1 MGMKCSAIVLAAGE
15 SRRMKGE
22 NKQLLPIDGI
32 PVLIRALL
40 AFERCADITEIVIA
54 AREADH
60 EAIRVLCGVYRI
72 TKLRAIVSGGATR
85 AESASRAFGEISEN
99 AELVAV
105 HDGARPFVTTE
116 LIAAVLDAAR
126 ETGAAIPAV
135 PVKDTI
141 KRTENGEIVETPD
154 RSALFAAQ
162 TPQVFSAGL
171 YRRMLALGDERVTDD
186 SALAERL
193 GIRVR
198 IVEGDP
204 ANRKITTP
212 EDLTRGAARLP
223 QKEKIR
229 IGHGYDVHRLVPDR
243 RLVLGGVEIPYE
255 SGLLGH
261 SDADVLA
268 HAVMDAL
275 LGALA
280 LGDIGKH
287 FPDTDPA
294 YEGADSIALL
304 RQVAGLARERGY
316 RLVNLDA
323 TVSAEKPKLAPYI
336 VKMRERLAE
345 ACDAPV
351 DSVSV
356 KATTEEGLGLRGEG
370 IGATCVCLLEEI

>member
-1 MGMKCSAIVLAAGE
+1 MNCSAIVLAAGE
-15 SRRMKGE
+15 SRRMNGE
-22 NKQLLPIDGI
+22 NKQFLLIDGI

-40 AFERCADITEIVIA
+40 AFEECAEITEIVVA

-60 EAIRVLCGVYRI
+60 EAIRTLCGVYRV
-72 TKLRAIVSGGATR
+72 TKLKTVVSGGATR
-85 AESASRAFGEISEN
+85 AESASRAFGEISGN

-105 HDGARPFVTTE
+105 HDGARPFVTPE
-116 LIAAVLDAAR
+116 LIAAVLDAAG
-126 ETGAAIPAV
+126 ETGAAIPAI

-162 TPQVFSAGL
+162 TPQVFSVGL
-171 YRRMLALGDERVTDD
+171 YRRMLALGDEGVTDD
-186 SALAERL
+186 SMLAEWL
-193 GIRVR
+193 GVRVR
-198 IVEGDP
+198 LVEGDP

-212 EDLTRGAARLP
+212 EDMTGGAARLP
-223 QKEKIR
+223 KKIR
-229 IGHGYDVHRLVPDR
+229 IGHGYDVHRLVPER

-255 SGLLGH
+255 LGLLGH
-261 SDADVLA
+261 SDADVLT

-304 RQVAGLARERGY
+304 RRVVGLVRERGY

-345 ACDAPV
+345 ACETSV

-356 KATTEEGLGLRGEG
+356 KATTEEGLGLKGAG

>member
-1 MGMKCSAIVLAAGE
+1 MNCSAIVLAAGE
-15 SRRMKGE
+15 SRRMNGE
-22 NKQLLPIDGI
+22 NKQFLLIDGI

-40 AFERCADITEIVIA
+40 AFEECAEITEIVVA

-60 EAIRVLCGVYRI
+60 EAIRALCGVYRV
-72 TKLRAIVSGGATR
+72 TKLRTVVSGGATR

-105 HDGARPFVTTE
+105 HDGARPFVTSG
-116 LIAAVLDAAR
+116 LIAAVLEAAR

-162 TPQVFSAGL
+162 TPQVFSVGL
-171 YRRMLALGDERVTDD
+171 YRRMLALGDGNEGVTDD
-186 SALAERL
+186 SMLAERL
-193 GIRVR
+193 GVRVR
-198 IVEGDP
+198 LVEGDP
-204 ANRKITTP
+204 TNRKITTP
-212 EDLTRGAARLP
+212 EDMTGGAARLP
-223 QKEKIR
+223 KRNR
-229 IGHGYDVHRLVPDR
+229 IGHGYDVHRLVPER

-255 SGLLGH
+255 LGLLGH

-304 RQVAGLARERGY
+304 RRVVGLARERGY

-345 ACDAPV
+345 ACEASV

-356 KATTEEGLGLRGEG
+356 KATTEEGLGLKGAG

>member
-1 MGMKCSAIVLAAGE
+1 MNCSAIVLAAGE
-15 SRRMKGE
+15 SRRMNGE
-22 NKQLLPIDGI
+22 NKQFLLIDGI

-40 AFERCADITEIVIA
+40 AFEECAEITEIVVA

-60 EAIRVLCGVYRI
+60 EAIRVLCGVYRV
-72 TKLRAIVSGGATR
+72 TKLKAIISGGATR

-105 HDGARPFVTTE
+105 HDGARPFVTPG
-116 LIAAVLDAAR
+116 LIAAVLEAAR

-162 TPQVFSAGL
+162 TPQVFSVGL
-171 YRRMLALGDERVTDD
+171 YRRMLALGDEGVTDD
-186 SALAERL
+186 SMLAERL
-193 GIRVR
+193 GVRVR
-198 IVEGDP
+198 LVGGDP

-212 EDLTRGAARLP
+212 EDMVGGAARLP
-223 QKEKIR
+223 KKIR
-229 IGHGYDVHRLVPDR
+229 VGHGYDVHRLVPER

-255 SGLLGH
+255 LGLLGH
-261 SDADVLA
+261 SDADVLT

-280 LGDIGKH
+280 LGDIGQH

-304 RQVAGLARERGY
+304 RRVVGLVRERGY
-316 RLVNLDA
+316 RLVNLD
-323 TVSAEKPKLAPYI
+323 TTISAEKPKLAPYI

-345 ACDAPV
+345 ACEASV

-356 KATTEEGLGLRGEG
+356 KATTEEGLGLKGAG

>member
-1 MGMKCSAIVLAAGE
+1 MNCSAIVLAAGE
-15 SRRMKGE
+15 SRRMNGE
-22 NKQLLPIDGI
+22 NKQFLLIDGI

-40 AFERCADITEIVIA
+40 AFEACAEITEIVVA

-60 EAIRVLCGVYRI
+60 EAIRALCGVYRV
-72 TKLRAIVSGGATR
+72 TKLRTVVSGGATR
-85 AESASRAFGEISEN
+85 AESASRAFGKISET

-105 HDGARPFVTTE
+105 HDGARPFVTPG
-116 LIAAVLDAAR
+116 LIAAVLEAAR

-162 TPQVFSAGL
+162 TPQVFSVGL
-171 YRRMLALGDERVTDD
+171 YRRMLAIGDEGVTDD
-186 SALAERL
+186 SMLAERL
-193 GIRVR
+193 GVRVR
-198 IVEGDP
+198 LVAGDQQ
-204 ANRKITTP
+204 NRKITTP
-212 EDLTRGAARLP
+212 EDMTGGAARLP
-223 QKEKIR
+223 QKIR

-255 SGLLGH
+255 LGLLGH
-261 SDADVLA
+261 SDADVLT

-304 RQVAGLARERGY
+304 RRVIGLVRERGY
-316 RLVNLDA
+316 RPVNLDA
-323 TVSAEKPKLAPYI
+323 TVSAEKPKLAPFI

-345 ACDAPV
+345 ACEV
-351 DSVSV
+351 SFDSVSV
-356 KATTEEGLGLRGEG
+356 KATTEEGLGLKGAG

>member
-1 MGMKCSAIVLAAGE
+1 MNCSAIVLAAGE
-15 SRRMKGE
+15 SRRMNGE
-22 NKQLLPIDGI
+22 NKQLLLLDGI

-40 AFERCADITEIVIA
+40 AFEECAEITEIVVA
-54 AREADH
+54 ARAADH
-60 EAIRVLCGVYRI
+60 EAIRALCGVYRV
-72 TKLRAIVSGGATR
+72 TKLKAIVSGGATR
-85 AESASRAFGEISEN
+85 AESASRAFGEISES

-105 HDGARPFVTTE
+105 HDGARPFVTPA
-116 LIAAVLDAAR
+116 LIAAVLEAAR

-141 KRTENGEIVETPD
+141 KRTANGEIVETPD

-162 TPQVFSAGL
+162 TPQVFSVGL
-171 YRRMLALGDERVTDD
+171 YRRMLALGDEGVTDD
-186 SALAERL
+186 SMLAERL
-193 GIRVR
+193 GVRVR
-198 IVEGDP
+198 LVEGDP
-204 ANRKITTP
+204 TNRKITTP
-212 EDLTRGAARLP
+212 EDMTGGAARLP
-223 QKEKIR
+223 QKIR
-229 IGHGYDVHRLVPDR
+229 IGHGYDVHRLVPER

-255 SGLLGH
+255 RGLLGH
-261 SDADVLA
+261 SDADVLT

-294 YEGADSIALL
+294 YAGADSIALL
-304 RQVAGLARERGY
+304 RRVVGLVRERGY
-316 RLVNLDA
+316 RLGNLDA

-345 ACDAPV
+345 ACGASV

-356 KATTEEGLGLRGEG
+356 KATTEEGLGLKGEG
-370 IGATCVCLLEEI
+370 IGATCVCLLEGSGEK

>member
-1 MGMKCSAIVLAAGE
+1 MNCSAIVLAAGE
-15 SRRMKGE
+15 SRRMNGE
-22 NKQLLPIDGI
+22 NKQFLLIDGI
-32 PVLIRALL
+32 SVLIRALL
-40 AFERCADITEIVIA
+40 AFEECAEITEIVVA

-60 EAIRVLCGVYRI
+60 EAIRVLCGVYRV
-72 TKLRAIVSGGATR
+72 TKLKAIISGGATR

-105 HDGARPFVTTE
+105 HDGARPFVTPG
-116 LIAAVLDAAR
+116 LIAAVLEAAR
-126 ETGAAIPAV
+126 ETGAAIPVV

-162 TPQVFSAGL
+162 TPQVFSVGL
-171 YRRMLALGDERVTDD
+171 YRRMLALGDEGVTDD
-186 SALAERL
+186 SMLAERL
-193 GIRVR
+193 GVRVR
-198 IVEGDP
+198 LVGGDP

-212 EDLTRGAARLP
+212 EDMTGGAARLP
-223 QKEKIR
+223 KKIR
-229 IGHGYDVHRLVPDR
+229 VGHGYDVHRLVPER

-255 SGLLGH
+255 LGLLGH
-261 SDADVLA
+261 SDADVLT

-280 LGDIGKH
+280 LGDIGQH

-304 RQVAGLARERGY
+304 RRVVGLVRERGY
-316 RLVNLDA
+316 RLVNLD
-323 TVSAEKPKLAPYI
+323 TTISAEKPKLAPYI

-345 ACDAPV
+345 ACEASV

-356 KATTEEGLGLRGEG
+356 KATTEEGLGLKGAG

>member
-1 MGMKCSAIVLAAGE
+1 MNCSAIVLAAGE
-15 SRRMKGE
+15 SRRMNGE
-22 NKQLLPIDGI
+22 NKQFLLIDGI

-40 AFERCADITEIVIA
+40 AFEECAEITEIVVA

-60 EAIRVLCGVYRI
+60 EAIRALCGVYRV
-72 TKLRAIVSGGATR
+72 TKLRTVVSGGATR

-105 HDGARPFVTTE
+105 HDGARPFVTSG
-116 LIAAVLDAAR
+116 LIAAVLEAAR

-162 TPQVFSAGL
+162 TPQVFSVGL
-171 YRRMLALGDERVTDD
+171 YRRMLTLGDEGVTDD
-186 SALAERL
+186 SMLAERL
-193 GIRVR
+193 GVRVR
-198 IVEGDP
+198 LVEGDP

-212 EDLTRGAARLP
+212 EDMTGGAARLP
-223 QKEKIR
+223 KKIR
-229 IGHGYDVHRLVPDR
+229 IGHGYDVHRLVPER

-255 SGLLGH
+255 LGLLGH
-261 SDADVLA
+261 SDADVLT

-294 YEGADSIALL
+294 YEGADSITLL
-304 RQVAGLARERGY
+304 RRVVGLVRERGY

-323 TVSAEKPKLAPYI
+323 TVSAEKPKLAPFI

-345 ACDAPV
+345 ACEASV
-351 DSVSV
+351 NSVSV
-356 KATTEEGLGLRGEG
+356 KATTEEGLGLKGAG
-370 IGATCVCLLEEI
+370 IGATCVCLLEEL